1 MSELKVQDKEIVV
14 PGDVLAEGMEYLPAT
29 GTYRENNKIVASR
42 LGLVNV
48 DRRLIKIIPLS
59 GRYLPKKN
67 DVVIGRVIDITIGG
81 WRLDINS
88 AYSSMLSMKDATSDF
103 IRKGEDLTRWF
114 NIGDYMVCK
123 IVNVT
128 SQNLVDITMRGPGLR
143 KVKGGRIITVN
154 CNKVPR
160 IIGKGGSMVGL
171 IKKATDCSIIV
182 GQNGFV
188 WISGAPESEGL
199 ASETIEMI
207 EDNSHVSGL
216 TETVKLFLEKK
227 TGRKLEISYEP
238 SEHSEHG
245 EHDGQGEQGGFQERG
260 HGEYGG
266 RPERREF
273 GHMDNNRDRSDS
285 NEY

>member
-1 MSELKVQDKEIVV
+1 MKLSELKVQDKEIVV
-14 PGDVLAEGMEYLPAT
+14 PGDVLAEGMEYLPAA

-128 SQNLVDITMRGPGLR
+128 SQNLVDITMRGPGLK
-143 KVKGGRIITVN
+143 KVKGGRIILVN

-188 WISGAPESEGL
+188 WISGAPESEAL
-199 ASETIEMI
+199 ASETVKMI
-207 EDNSHVSGL
+207 EENSHVSGL
-216 TETVKLFLEKK
+216 TETVKDFLEKK
-227 TGRKLEISYEP
+227 TGRKLEVSYEQ
-238 SEHSEHG
+238 SEHSESG
-245 EHDGQGEQGGFQERG
+245 EHGGYPERGEQRGGGERPG
-260 HGEYGG
+260 NRGY
-266 RPERREF
+266 
-273 GHMDNNRDRSDS
+273 GHMDNNRNRGDSD
-285 NEY
+285 EY

>member
-1 MSELKVQDKEIVV
+1 MKLSELKVQDKEIVV
-14 PGDVLAEGMEYLPAT
+14 PGDVLAEGMEYLPAS
-29 GTYRENNKIVASR
+29 GTYRENSKIVASR

-67 DVVIGRVIDITIGG
+67 DTIIGRVIDITIGG
-81 WRLDINS
+81 WRQDINS

-128 SQNLVDITMRGPGLR
+128 SQNLVDVTMRGPGLR

-188 WISGAPESEGL
+188 WISGTPESEAL
-199 ASETIEMI
+199 ASEAIEMI
-207 EDNSHVSGL
+207 EQNSHVSGL
-216 TETVKLFLEKK
+216 TETVKEFLEKR
-227 TGRKLEISYEP
+227 TGRKLEISYEQT
-238 SEHSEHG
+238 EHSEHG
-245 EHDGQGEQGGFQERG
+245 
-260 HGEYGG
+260 
-266 RPERREF
+266 
-273 GHMDNNRDRSDS
+273 DRKSVV
-285 NEY
+285 